1 MKNIEDWYKQW
12 NNNSKGIIDSMQLES
27 KRKLEKVSL
36 EVLKKQEEYLNP
48 RYKKYA
54 KNETKSIVDISYIY
68 DKVVDGVS
76 MNPLLKKRPMTL
88 NSDVVYEYGFNEK
101 DECLYRKIRNENID
115 QFDRLYLYLEDR
127 IYELE
132 VSHIYNT
139 DMSEMTMR
147 ILGEYYFDKYKRP
160 LKINRHYGVL
170 NNEEYNWLDKNIAT
184 IHCGVKKYILMKD
197 NMGVYAVF
205 QIVEKDNCERL
216 FSYKTQNDVA
226 LNYHQTNL
234 EGRLSFDGIN
244 IKCSYVKDVKGKDT
258 EYMILNIYGKKYLV
272 SKEYIRVTKG
282 FSYKKAKEIYKIEIL
297 EFIRKQM
304 QIIDIQINFV
314 NIQYFNCG
322 YSIMDILIGFD
333 EKHCEDVSSMKIV
346 KDVYFSNKNIKFI
359 TELNAYINDRMY
371 YNSFRKMMESL
382 KKNIEQEYDI
392 NVLLIEIND

>member
-216 FSYKTQNDVA
+216 FSHKTQNDVA